1 MNVAIVGGGIAGLTT
16 AIALREAGFEA
27 TVFDRVKDVTAVQIG
42 AGVGL
47 ALNATRVMRALGLLD
62 QLREVA
68 APGERFE
75 FRDRKGKLLSRWEIP
90 KDELQFGVTRRAL
103 HELLLSALPD
113 DGLLPDKTC
122 TGYEQQENA
131 ASAVFADGTSF
142 TADALIGADG
152 LRSVVRTQTL
162 GGESPRYAGFSVLR
176 CLVPVSGDDPLQR
189 GVFRLFWGPGAC
201 IGMYHVATDLV
212 YTFGWWPSPEGA
224 HVEHGARKQALL
236 SRFGDWSRE
245 APELIAGMQEDE
257 IHQTDIYDRPPVP
270 SWGEGRV
277 TLAGDAA
284 HPMTFNMGQGACQGM
299 EDAVVLARSLVASWD
314 VPAALRAYESE
325 RTKRSAKI
333 TAMSARVARMSLM
346 GSPSWHIRNFAL
358 RAVGR
363 NISRGEKMLKID
375 AEIPKVGAA
384 KPA

>member
-1 MNVAIVGGGIAGLTT
+1 VT
-16 AIALREAGFEA
+16 
-27 TVFDRVKDVTAVQIG
+27 DVTAVQIG
-42 AGVGL
+42 AGLGL
-47 ALNATRVMRALGLLD
+47 ALNATRVLRALGLLD
-62 QLREVA
+62 QLREVG

-75 FRDRKGKLLSRWEIP
+75 FRDRKGKLLSAWEIP
-90 KDELQFGVTRRAL
+90 KDELQFGVTRKGL
-103 HELLLSALPD
+103 HELLLGALPD
-113 DGLLPDKTC
+113 DAVQADKTC
-122 TGYEQQENA
+122 TGYELQDDA

-152 LRSVVRTQTL
+152 LRSVVRAQTL
-162 GGESPRYAGFSVLR
+162 GEESPRYAGFSVLR
-176 CLVPVSGDDPLQR
+176 CLVPVSGDDPLPR

-212 YTFGWWPSPEGA
+212 YTFGWWPGPAGA

-257 IHQTDIYDRPPVP
+257 IHQTDIYDRPPA
-270 SWGEGRV
+270 STWGKGRV
-277 TLAGDAA
+277 TLSGDAA

-299 EDAVVLARSLVASWD
+299 EDAVVLAQSLVRSAD
-314 VPAALRAYESE
+314 VPAGLRAYEAE
-325 RTKRSAKI
+325 RTIRSAKI

-346 GSPSWHIRNFAL
+346 GSPAWRVRNFAL